1 MSEPER
7 PDVGAFRE
15 LQSVVRHLTDEI
27 AGFRKRALVAE
38 AKLKG
43 FESASGPTAKS
54 GARLARLEEENA
66 RLRSQVEKARSTTKG
81 MLDKV
86 RFLRQQAQ
94 AAEK

>member
-7 PDVGAFRE
+7 RDGAAFRE
-15 LQSVVRHLTDEI
+15 LQSVVLHLIDEM
-27 AGFRKRALVAE
+27 AGFRKRALAAE

-43 FESASGPTAKS
+43 FESASGPTAKA

-66 RLRSQVEKARSTTKG
+66 RLRVQVDKARTTTKG

>member
-1 MSEPER
+1 MSDPER
-7 PDVGAFRE
+7 PDAAGFRE
-15 LQSVVRHLTDEI
+15 LQSVVRSLVDEL
-27 AGFRKRALVAE
+27 AAFRKRALAAE

-43 FESASGPTAKS
+43 YESASGSTAKT
-54 GARLARLEEENA
+54 GAKLAHLEEENA
-66 RLRSQVEKARSTTKG
+66 RLRSQVEKARASTKG

>member
-1 MSEPER
+1 MSDNDR
-7 PDVGAFRE
+7 PDVAAYRDLE
-15 LQSVVRHLTDEI
+15 AVVRSLVDEL
-27 AGFRKRALVAE
+27 AAFRKRALAAE

-43 FESASGPTAKS
+43 FESASGSSAKA
-54 GARLARLEEENA
+54 GARMAELEAENQ
-66 RLRSQVEKARSTTKG
+66 RLRAQVERARSSSRG

>member
-7 PDVGAFRE
+7 PDAAAFRE
-15 LQSVVRHLTDEI
+15 LQSVVRNLVDEL
-27 AGFRKRALVAE
+27 AGFRKRALAAE

-43 FESASGPTAKS
+43 VESATGSSAKT
-54 GARLARLEEENA
+54 GARLAQLEEENS
-66 RLRSQVEKARSTTKG
+66 RLRAQVEKARTSTKG
-81 MLDKV
+81 MLEKV

>member
-7 PDVGAFRE
+7 PDVAGFRD
-15 LQSVVRHLTDEI
+15 LQSVVRHLVDEL
-27 AGFRKRALVAE
+27 AGFRKRALAAE

-43 FESASGPTAKS
+43 FESASGPVAKS

-66 RLRSQVEKARSTTKG
+66 RLRLQVEKARSASKG